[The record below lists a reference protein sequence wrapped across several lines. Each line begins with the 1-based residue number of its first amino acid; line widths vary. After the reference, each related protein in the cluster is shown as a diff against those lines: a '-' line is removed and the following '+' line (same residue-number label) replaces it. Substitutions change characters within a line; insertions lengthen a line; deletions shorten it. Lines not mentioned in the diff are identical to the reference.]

1 MALVHN
7 TFQLT
12 GNMWVDLVST
22 RYNHSKARASHI
34 IKNFFL
40 AE

>member
-7 TFQLT
+7 TYQLT

-22 RYNHSKARASHI
+22 RYNQSKARASHI
-34 IKNFFL
+34 INKFL